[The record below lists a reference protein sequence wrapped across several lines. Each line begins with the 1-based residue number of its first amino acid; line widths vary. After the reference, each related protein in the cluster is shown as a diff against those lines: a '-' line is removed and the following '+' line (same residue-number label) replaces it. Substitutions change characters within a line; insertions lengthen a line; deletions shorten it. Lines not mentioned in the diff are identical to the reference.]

1 MSVGFFEIVF
11 ACNARTTIEEC
22 EECRYEE
29 ICDKFQMCFET
40 SPDMVWSKVTSHE
53 ELLNCID
60 KWGGYQNGKT
70 NEQ

>member
-11 ACNARTTIEEC
+11 ACNSRTTC

-40 SPDMVWSKVTSHE
+40 SPDLRWSKVSSYE
-53 ELLNCID
+53 EFLNCID
-60 KWGGYQNGKT
+60 KWGEYQK
-70 NEQ
+70 

>member
-40 SPDMVWSKVTSHE
+40 SPDVVWSKVTSHE
-53 ELLNCID
+53 ELLDCIY
-60 KWGGYQNGKT
+60 KWGGYQNGQTVK
-70 NEQ
+70 Q